1 MEKPTG
7 VPLDLLNPI
16 LKNLINVSEVSRTE
30 KLSEILD
37 SYANKQNNDIYTIQ
51 NTGNKQAR
59 GIVVD
64 LDYFLELIYIRR
76 LVEESD
82 AVSVD
87 PAALDSF
94 KKTAIAKVDEAADNL
109 EPTHDDLAD
118 ILKIAEIE
126 L

>member
-7 VPLDLLNPI
+7 VPLDLLDPI
-16 LKNLINVSEVSRTE
+16 LKNVINVSEVSRTE

-51 NTGNKQAR
+51 NTDNKQAR

-64 LDYFLELIYIRR
+64 LDYFLELIYIKR
-76 LVEESD
+76 LVEESA

-94 KKTAIAKVDEAADNL
+94 KRTATAKVDEAADKL

-118 ILKIAEIE
+118 IMKIAEIE

>member
-7 VPLDLLNPI
+7 VPLDLLDPI
-16 LKNLINVSEVSRTE
+16 LKNVINVSEVSRTE

-51 NTGNKQAR
+51 NTDNKQAR

-64 LDYFLELIYIRR
+64 LDYFLELIYFKR
-76 LVEESD
+76 LVEESA

-87 PAALDSF
+87 TAALDSF
-94 KKTAIAKVDEAADNL
+94 KKTATAKVDEAADKL

-118 ILKIAEIE
+118 IMKIAEIE